1 MFDGF
6 SVVFVDGCV
15 GFCVDAIYEFLRK
28 VFVFEC
34 QSFEFVVGGS
44 IFERDTCVELS
55 FEYVVGGG
63 CDGMCGCEYDE
74 CA

>member
-6 SVVFVDGCV
+6 FV

-28 VFVFEC
+28 VCVFEC

-55 FEYVVGGG
+55 FE
-63 CDGMCGCEYDE
+63 
-74 CA
+74 